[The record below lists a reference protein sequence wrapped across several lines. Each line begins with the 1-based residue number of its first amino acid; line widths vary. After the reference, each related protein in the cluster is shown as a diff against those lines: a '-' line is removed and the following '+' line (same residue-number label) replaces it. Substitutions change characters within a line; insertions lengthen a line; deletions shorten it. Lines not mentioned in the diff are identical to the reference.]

1 MIHANG
7 EKGADIES
15 CTNRKKKRMIRDSR
29 PARFSLPPFSMT
41 VRVALI
47 CLSIPLLLLL
57 FAAIHGA
64 DGHQVHLDA
73 VLAGMSMAHPLGCD
87 ALGRDVLARLAEGL
101 RLSLG
106 IGVAVVTLGAI
117 TGITLGII
125 SGWTGGWVDSVLMR
139 LADIV
144 LSFPGILLAIA
155 LAAMLGPG
163 VGKLVIALVAV
174 GWVGFA
180 RLSRTQVLSFRT
192 APFIEASMACGS
204 GIAWI
209 GWRHLLPN
217 IAAPLLV
224 EASFGLAAVIIGEA
238 GLSFLGVGV
247 QPPDAS
253 LGTMIREGTRLMLVS
268 PMLVVWPGLVLFL
281 MVMAVNLLGDALR
294 DHLDVRMKSTV

>member
-1 MIHANG
+1 MKAMSHTMSVLKLG
-7 EKGADIES
+7 S
-15 CTNRKKKRMIRDSR
+15 
-29 PARFSLPPFSMT
+29 PA
-41 VRVALI
+41 VRLSVV
-47 CLSIPLLLLL
+47 CLGIPLLVLL
-57 FAAIHGA
+57 AAFLHAA
-64 DGHQVHLDA
+64 DAHAVDLDA
-73 VLAGMSMAHPLGCD
+73 VLAGISVAHPLGCD

-101 RLSLG
+101 QLSLG
-106 IGVAVVTLGAI
+106 IGVLVIGIGAV
-117 TGITLGII
+117 LGISI
-125 SGWTGGWVDSVLMR
+125 GLAAGWFGGYVDSLLMR

-163 VGKLVIALVAV
+163 VDKLVMALVAV

-180 RLSRTQVLSFRT
+180 RLSRAQVLSLKST
-192 APFIEASMACGS
+192 PFVDAAVANGS
-204 GIAWI
+204 GLIYI
-209 GWRHLLPN
+209 GTRHLLPN

-268 PMLVVWPGLVLFL
+268 PMLVVWPGVVLFL
-281 MVMAVNLLGDALR
+281 LVMAVNLLGDALR
-294 DHLDVRMKSTV
+294 DRLDVRRDMRGAAQGAGQS